1 MTAARH
7 VLMSSMKDEGPFIL
21 EWVAHHLVTGFDA
34 IYVASNDC
42 SDGSDRLLAAL
53 DAAGYITHVPNA
65 VGPGDSPQ
73 HAAYARI
80 RRQHDIDSAEWLMML
95 DADEFLN
102 VHLGAGSV
110 RDLTGWAEAE
120 VDVIALCG
128 KGFTGAPHLNWQP
141 GRVCAQFTQILARD
155 HKANSAVK
163 SLTRVPAR
171 FKTIHNHSMVGWRG
185 EGEVQVMR
193 ADGTR
198 FGVPGDVPLWTR
210 LRNLPQSDITHRL
223 AQYNHY
229 AVKTYDAFMLRG
241 VRGRGAVAIGSE
253 ATARHTDA
261 YFAARSVAEGVDIT
275 IARYEPAVEAM
286 LQDMLTQSK
295 IRRRQ
300 LDVETAYAA
309 RTAAFRRQS

>member
-7 VLMSSMKDEGPFIL
+7 VLISSMKDEGPFVL

-53 DAAGYITHVPNA
+53 DAAGYITHVTNVLA
-65 VGPGDSPQ
+65 PGDIPQ
-73 HAAYARI
+73 HAGYARI
-80 RRQHDIDSAEWLMML
+80 RKRHDIDSAEWLMML

-102 VHLGAGSV
+102 VHLGNGLV
-110 RDLTGWAEAE
+110 RDLTDWAEAE

-128 KGFTGAPHLNWQP
+128 MGFTDAPHLNWQP
-141 GRVCAQFTQILARD
+141 GRVCAQFTQAVARG
-155 HKANSAVK
+155 HKANGAVK
-163 SLTRVPAR
+163 SLTRGPAR

-185 EGEVQVMR
+185 AGEVQVMR
-193 ADGTR
+193 GDGTR
-198 FGVPGDVPLWTR
+198 FGVPENVPLWKR
-210 LRNLPQSDITHRL
+210 LRNLPPHDITHRL

-241 VRGRGAVAIGSE
+241 LRGRGAVAVGGA
-253 ATARHTDA
+253 ATARHTEE
-261 YFAARSVAEGVDIT
+261 YFKARTVAAGEETT
-275 IARYEPAVEAM
+275 IARYGVAVEAM
-286 LQDMLTQSK
+286 LADMLAQQK

-300 LDVETAYAA
+300 RDVEATYAA
-309 RTAAFRRQS
+309 RTAPYRR